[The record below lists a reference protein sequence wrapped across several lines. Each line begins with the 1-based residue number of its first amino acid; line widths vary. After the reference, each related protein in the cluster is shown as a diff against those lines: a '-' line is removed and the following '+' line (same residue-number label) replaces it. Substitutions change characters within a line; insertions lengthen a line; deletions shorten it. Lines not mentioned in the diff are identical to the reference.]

1 MSLSR
6 KVLMVVALAVLLS
19 AGSIAWLV
27 SVRARRAFEAAD
39 RERAGALLAQ
49 IRSEFDLRGEEVVRR
64 VEGVAADEGVGN
76 MALDLSHGADSSL
89 YLTEAK
95 PTAETHQLD
104 FLEFV
109 GSDGAIISSAQWPAR
124 FGYKENLPVS
134 APARAFLKL
143 EEMPEGTV
151 LGLFALR
158 TVSVGDHALYLL
170 GGARLDQEFLASLA
184 LSPGMRVVLFRNR
197 ESGFA
202 PEALLSSTPIP
213 NSGALLPLIQRVQ
226 QGRGEAGGIVNWS
239 GDPRD
244 SESFQAMPLKADDG
258 ALLGVLLVGSS
269 RRALVELQRQIRTGV
284 FAVGGLGV
292 LFAIVVSAWV
302 AARVAGPI
310 DQLATAARKVSAG
323 NWDTEVRVAAKDE
336 LGQLAS
342 AFNRMTRELVQ
353 QRDRLVQSERV
364 AAWRELARR
373 LAHELKNPLFPLQI
387 TVENLVRSRES
398 APDIFDEVFRESTA
412 TLLAEIANLKAII
425 GRFSDFS
432 KMPQPQLQPL
442 QLNEVVR
449 QVMALHEAQFHA
461 EGRPAIAARL
471 ELDDG
476 LPEIEADPELL
487 HRALS
492 NLVLNALD
500 AMPEGGTLTVR
511 TRSLANG
518 VRLEVADSGSGLTPE
533 ECSRLFTPYYTTKH
547 HGTGLGLAIVQSV
560 ISDHNGSIGVES
572 APGKG
577 ATFRIDLPKK

>member
-19 AGSIAWLV
+19 AGSTAWLV

-39 RERAGALLAQ
+39 RERATALLAQ
-49 IRSEFDLRGEEVVRR
+49 IRREFDLRGQEVVRR
-64 VEGVAADEGVGN
+64 VEGVAADEGVSR
-76 MALDLSHGADSSL
+76 MAQELGHGGDSTV
-89 YLTEAK
+89 YLTDAK
-95 PTAETHQLD
+95 PTADAHQLD

-124 FGYKENLPVS
+124 FGYKENLPAS
-134 APARAFLKL
+134 APAGAFLKL
-143 EEMPEGTV
+143 EETPEGTA

-158 TVSVGDHALYLL
+158 TLSVEDHVLYLL
-170 GGARLDQEFLASLA
+170 GGERLDREFLAALA
-184 LSPGMRVVLFRNR
+184 LSPGMRVLLYRNV
-197 ESGFA
+197 ESGFS
-202 PEALLSSTPIP
+202 PQALLSSTPVVDA
-213 NSGALLPLIQRVQ
+213 GALMPLVQRVQ
-226 QGRGEAGGIVNWS
+226 QAGIEASGVVNWP
-239 GDPRD
+239 GGPEE
-244 SESFQAMPLKADDG
+244 SESFQAMPLKAEDG
-258 ALLGVLLVGSS
+258 VLLGVLLVGSS
-269 RRALVELQRQIRTGV
+269 RRTLLELQRQIRTGA
-284 FAVGGLGV
+284 FAVGGLGI
-292 LFAIVVSAWV
+292 LFAIVASAWV

-323 NWDTEVRVAAKDE
+323 NWDTEVRVASKDE
-336 LGQLAS
+336 LGQLAG
-342 AFNRMTRELVQ
+342 AFNRMTRELLQ
-353 QRDRLVQSERV
+353 QRERLVQSERV

-387 TVENLVRSRES
+387 TVENLVRSRE
-398 APDIFDEVFRESTA
+398 AVPEMFDEVFRESTA

-432 KMPQPQLQPL
+432 KMPQPQPQPL
-442 QLNEVVR
+442 QLNDIVR
-449 QVMALHEAQFHA
+449 QAMALHEAQFHV
-461 EGRPAIAARL
+461 EGKPAVAARL
-471 ELDDG
+471 ELDET
-476 LPEIEADPELL
+476 LSAIEADPELL

-500 AMPEGGTLTVR
+500 AMPDGGTLTVR
-511 TRSLANG
+511 TRNLANG

-533 ECSRLFTPYYTTKH
+533 ECSRLFTPYYTTKQ

-560 ISDHNGSIGVES
+560 VSDHKGSIAVES